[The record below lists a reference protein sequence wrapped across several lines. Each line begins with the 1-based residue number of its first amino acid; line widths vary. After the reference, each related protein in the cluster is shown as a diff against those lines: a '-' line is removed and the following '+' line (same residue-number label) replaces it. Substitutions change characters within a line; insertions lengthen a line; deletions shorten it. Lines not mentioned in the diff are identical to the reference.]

1 MKKTERMEGL
11 KGKKLLPSG
20 CALKD
25 GNVLSRAKAS
35 AERSVHIPS
44 MPTKTACGRKKKKR

>member
-11 KGKKLLPSG
+11 KGKKMLPSG
-20 CALKD
+20 CVLRD

-44 MPTKTACGRKKKKR
+44 MPTKTACGRKKKR